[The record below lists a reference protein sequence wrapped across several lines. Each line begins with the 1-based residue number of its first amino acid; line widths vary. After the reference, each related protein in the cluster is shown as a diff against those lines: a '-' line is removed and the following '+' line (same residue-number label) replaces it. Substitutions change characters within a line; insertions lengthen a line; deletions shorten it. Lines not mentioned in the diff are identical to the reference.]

1 MYAKIRK
8 FMRENREK
16 PILGFLYRR
25 LKIYEKKRH
34 LKTAGREIIVDL
46 EGTREIYRKDRE
58 WFELIRAYIKDETLD
73 VGSKYGMVTEG
84 SNAIALD
91 TVREFLRVNLHSNK
105 VLGDACN
112 LPFMNETFTTVVATE
127 ILEHLPHPHEAVRE
141 IKRVLKNNGRAIVSV
156 PDRYNFFSEVEHIQY
171 FNKRKFLH
179 LFEDFEINVCKVLS
193 TGHIFGVFRVIK

>member
-16 PILGFLYRR
+16 PILGFLYKR

-73 VGSKYGMVTEG
+73 VGSKYGIVTEG
-84 SNAIALD
+84 GNVVALD
-91 TVREFLRVNLHSNK
+91 IVREFLRVNLHSNK

-127 ILEHLPHPHEAVRE
+127 ILEHLPHPHEVVRE
-141 IKRVLKNNGRAIVSV
+141 IRRVLKNNGRAIVSV
-156 PDRYNFFSEVEHIQY
+156 PDRYNFFSQVEHIQY
-171 FNKRKFLH
+171 FNKRNFLH

-193 TGHIFGVFRVIK
+193 TGTSLVFSG